1 LLFQELD
8 KKPSTERLQIRGDGF
23 EVSTGSAAGHPA
35 RFYFQIHVS
44 EPDSNHYPEHEF
56 GCPFAIRISNSLIAG
71 IQLPLQLPAKSANFL
86 PKLPASFLRISYELP
101 ANVLP
106 TSCQLPANFLP
117 TSCQLPA
124 NFLPT
129 SCQLPANFLQT
140 SCKLPANFLQT
151 SYKLPANFL
160 QTSCKLP
167 VHFLS
172 TSSKLP
178 PNFVPTASTTACQL
192 LSKSTFELKLPGN
205 C

>member
-8 KKPSTERLQIRGDGF
+8 KKPSSERLQIRGDGF

-56 GCPFAIRISNSLIAG
+56 GCRSQFGFFKLTDCRNSTAFATAWKIG
-71 IQLPLQLPAKSANFL
+71 QLPAKTSCQLPANFL
-86 PKLPASFLRISYELP
+86 QTSCELPANFLRTSYELP
-101 ANVLP
+101 THFLR
-106 TSCQLPANFLP
+106 TSYQLPANFLP

-124 NFLPT
+124 N
-129 SCQLPANFLQT
+129 
-140 SCKLPANFLQT
+140 
-151 SYKLPANFL
+151 
-160 QTSCKLP
+160 
-167 VHFLS
+167 FLS